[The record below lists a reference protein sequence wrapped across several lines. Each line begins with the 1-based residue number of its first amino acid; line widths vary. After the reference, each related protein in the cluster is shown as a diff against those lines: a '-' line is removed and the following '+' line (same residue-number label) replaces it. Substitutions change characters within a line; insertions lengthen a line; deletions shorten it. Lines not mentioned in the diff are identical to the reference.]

1 MIIIFSTNL
10 QHVGSVPSQVPS
22 IQVCSVSPAVSRYPS
37 SHVYVTL
44 MPSGYGPSAGEYVI
58 PAVANGSSHRAAG
71 KILCLILAHGFGVNY
86 ADILYILK

>member
-1 MIIIFSTNL
+1 MIIIFSKKL

-37 SHVYVTL
+37 SHVYVNL
-44 MPSGYGPSAGEYVI
+44 MPSGYGPSAGEYV
-58 PAVANGSSHRAAG
+58 PSVVANGYSHRAAG
-71 KILCLILAHGFGVNY
+71 KILCSFLAHGFGVDY